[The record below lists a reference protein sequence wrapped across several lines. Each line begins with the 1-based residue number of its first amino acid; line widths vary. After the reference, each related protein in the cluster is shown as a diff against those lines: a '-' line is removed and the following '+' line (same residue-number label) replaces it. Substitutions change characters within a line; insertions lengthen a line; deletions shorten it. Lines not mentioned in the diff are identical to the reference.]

1 MRVTVGS
8 PAPTPHSSD
17 TRSMSSLLPPSL
29 SGRHIL
35 VTAGPTWCPIDAVR
49 HLANLSSGGTGLAI
63 ARALA
68 AAGAKTTLLL
78 GPGRVL
84 PTDAD
89 RTTLRILDFVTFD
102 DLHAAVRE
110 QVGTRGYDA
119 LVHSA
124 AVSDYR
130 LAEEY
135 SGKLSSD
142 AEELVLRL
150 VRTPKIVDEVKGLD
164 PEILL
169 VKFKLEVGRTEAEL
183 LEIGA
188 RSRER
193 SQAELL
199 VANDLTGKTG
209 ALHAAYLLDA
219 NGVVERVET
228 TAALAELLTRV
239 LAERLCKTPRP
250 RRTLLPMRRL
260 GREERAGR
268 GRMRTS

>member
-1 MRVTVGS
+1 MPTV
-8 PAPTPHSSD
+8 P
-17 TRSMSSLLPPSL
+17 LPSL
-29 SGRHIL
+29 SGQRVL

-49 HLANLSSGGTGLAI
+49 HLANLSSGGTGLTI

-68 AAGAKTTLLL
+68 AAGAETTLLL

-84 PTDAD
+84 PTEAD
-89 RTTLRILDFVTFD
+89 RSALRILDFVTFD

-110 QVGTRGYDA
+110 QVGSHGYDA
-119 LVHSA
+119 MVHTA

-130 LAEEY
+130 LKEENV
-135 SGKLSSD
+135 GKLSSE

-150 VRTPKIVDEVKGLD
+150 VRTPKIVDEVKALD
-164 PEILL
+164 PKILL

-193 SQAELL
+193 SGAELL

-209 ALHAAYLLDA
+209 ALHAAHLLDA
-219 NGVVERVET
+219 DGIVERVET
-228 TAALAELLTRV
+228 TAALAGLLVRV
-239 LAERLCKTPRP
+239 LAERLSKHSVRRP
-250 RRTLLPMRRL
+250 DPAQGSPL
-260 GREERAGR
+260 
-268 GRMRTS
+268 